1 MPPLRELL
9 LDCLWQAFMGPVLFW
24 PLIQEDVAV
33 QHIAALSLAGS
44 GTPGGVEAA
53 RAVQRGC
60 VGPLC
65 SLYVFERL
73 FLAITDQELLVQ
85 LLCGLLGGSA
95 AGGSSSSSPC
105 SSRPGSPEQ
114 LRQAATAAAT
124 TAAAPHKW
132 HLPPALL
139 FKLQYSPAAYRQ
151 ALLGMLRGTDA
162 QSAAAAVRVL
172 AALLQSHAVGEEELE
187 LVGLLPLRRR
197 KQRQL
202 LQALVG
208 ESPASS
214 LLLDVAPGA
223 AAVAP
228 AAGAQQKGDTNSPV
242 PAEPLQQGSSPA
254 AQADGSMAACNGTAK
269 PAFDGSQ
276 EGSLGSKAADQV
288 HLRLNP
294 AADGS
299 MAVQLQCRPEQH
311 QPADQQ
317 PPAAQHPRGQQ
328 QQVQQ
333 RALGAALAEQRF
345 DDIVGALLG
354 LLGSELLPPLSLHT
368 VGWLLN
374 KLLSVGKGGAQLS
387 NSQHAALSAAV
398 ARQQA
403 ALQQQLQGQ
412 WCDALA
418 PMAAAEWQRCRQ
430 AILHA
435 GPGSVH
441 VAVQTWMQVR
451 CRLAVCCWLVVGMA
465 LCGGSCC
472 TCALLSACSPIFDCT
487 DGAGARAPVAAGRG
501 GRRVGRTRPSG
512 SSSQAGVPDGA
523 RCGGYPPAAAG
534 RC

>member
-1 MPPLRELL
+1 MAPLRELL

-85 LLCGLLGGSA
+85 LLCALLGGSA
-95 AGGSSSSSPC
+95 AGGSSSSSSP
-105 SSRPGSPEQ
+105 SSSQPGSPDQ
-114 LRQAATAAAT
+114 LRQVATAAAT

-132 HLPPALL
+132 HLPPTLL
-139 FKLQYSPAAYRQ
+139 IKLQYSPAAYRQ

-162 QSAAAAVRVL
+162 QAAAAAVRVL
-172 AALLQSHAVGEEELE
+172 AALLQSRAVGEEDLE

-214 LLLDVAPGA
+214 LLLEAAPGA

-228 AAGAQQKGDTNSPV
+228 AAPV
-242 PAEPLQQGSSPA
+242 PADALQQGSSPA

-269 PAFDGSQ
+269 PAVGGSQ

-288 HLRLNP
+288 HLRLST

-317 PPAAQHPRGQQ
+317 PPAVQHPRSQQ
-328 QQVQQ
+328 QQLQQ

-345 DDIVGALLG
+345 DDIVSALLG

-387 NSQHAALSAAV
+387 DSQQAALSAAV
-398 ARQQA
+398 TRQQA

-418 PMAAAEWQRCRQ
+418 PMVAAEWQRCRQ
-430 AILHA
+430 AILHS

-441 VAVQTWMQVR
+441 VAVQTWMQVG
-451 CRLAVCCWLVVGMA
+451 CRVVVCCWLVVGMA

-472 TCALLSACSPIFDCT
+472 ICAL
-487 DGAGARAPVAAGRG
+487 
-501 GRRVGRTRPSG
+501 
-512 SSSQAGVPDGA
+512 
-523 RCGGYPPAAAG
+523 
-534 RC
+534 